1 MRRFAVLQPLHKSTI
16 RSLMSSADTLR
27 EHGGS
32 SIAKGKYCRF
42 SKKKTFV
49 PFTYIAEDCVPL
61 RKRNTEAVVYS
72 FMLYV
77 APHQSM

>member
-1 MRRFAVLQPLHKSTI
+1 MLLSSVIELGMREPLRRFAVLQPLYKSTI

-42 SKKKTFV
+42 F
-49 PFTYIAEDCVPL
+49 
-61 RKRNTEAVVYS
+61 
-72 FMLYV
+72 
-77 APHQSM
+77 